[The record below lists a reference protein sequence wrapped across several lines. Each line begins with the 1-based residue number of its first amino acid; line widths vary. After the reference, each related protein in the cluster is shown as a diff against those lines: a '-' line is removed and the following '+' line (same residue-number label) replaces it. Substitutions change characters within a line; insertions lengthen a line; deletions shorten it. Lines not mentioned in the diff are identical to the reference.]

1 MSDNAMDIIITK
13 AVKIFR
19 HHIYSKANS
28 ETHYAIPYKIKNLGC
43 SKGSEKVKEC
53 QISK

>member
-1 MSDNAMDIIITK
+1 MDIIITK

-28 ETHYAIPYKIKNLGC
+28 ETHYAIPYKIK
-43 SKGSEKVKEC
+43 GSEKVKEC